1 MGVVDDKWGTPS
13 AFLLLCAFNLMAIFG
28 LLFMTRNNIPLLAV
42 AAVGIAGMTGG
53 LQNIQPSIVSYIY
66 GRRNFSALNGWLYA
80 FESIF
85 SSFGLSYMSI
95 IMDTTGSLNAA
106 YWGMAIMTALSA
118 VFIVFLWKRNPQ
130 ARDTLAAPQEGQTEV
145 AI

>member
-1 MGVVDDKWGTPS
+1 
-13 AFLLLCAFNLMAIFG
+13 
-28 LLFMTRNNIPLLAV
+28 
-42 AAVGIAGMTGG
+42 
-53 LQNIQPSIVSYIY
+53 
-66 GRRNFSALNGWLYA
+66 
-80 FESIF
+80 
-85 SSFGLSYMSI
+85 MSI